1 MPVVAAVAVVGA
13 LVLGTLLSA
22 CAAPGSGSGSGEA
35 SPAASPSESE
45 SLTWTEG
52 EDLYSTHCGVGQQEF
67 DGVVWYPTGVYEG
80 GTELAGD
87 DYAGPTP
94 WVLDEAQWGLP
105 QPGPTFTNE
114 HMLVTRGTFDQVDDD
129 SAVFHVY
136 GGRWTI
142 ELTTTEADAAWI
154 IEGCA

>member
-1 MPVVAAVAVVGA
+1 MGRIPVVAAVAVVGA

-22 CAAPGSGSGSGEA
+22 CASPRSGGET
-35 SPAASPSESE
+35 PAVSASPSA
-45 SLTWTEG
+45 SLTWTGG

-80 GTELAGD
+80 DTELAGD

-94 WVLDEAQWGLP
+94 WVLDESQWGIP

-114 HMLVTRGTFDQVDDD
+114 HMLVTRGTFEQVDDD

-142 ELTTTEADAAWI
+142 ELTTLEADAAWI